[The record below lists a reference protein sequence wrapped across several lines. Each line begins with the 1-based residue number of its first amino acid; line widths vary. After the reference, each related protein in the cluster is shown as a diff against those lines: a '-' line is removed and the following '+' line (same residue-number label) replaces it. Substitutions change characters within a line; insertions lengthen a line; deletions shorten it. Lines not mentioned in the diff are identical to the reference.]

1 MKNTL
6 VLTTAD
12 GAVQRINWPLAGR
25 NPPPVYETALASNP
39 WSRASIDASYTG
51 GGTRRYRLTGKHYPD
66 VESVEWHYREE
77 I

>member
-12 GAVQRINWPLAGR
+12 GAVRRINWPLAGH
-25 NPPPVYETALASNP
+25 NPPPVYETALAPNP
-39 WSRASIDASYTG
+39 WSSINASYTG
-51 GGTRRYRLTGKHYPD
+51 RDTRHYRLTGKHD
-66 VESVEWHYREE
+66 LNVEETEWHYREE